1 MGRESWI
8 SPAYIVRLLAFD
20 HGAAD
25 SMRFAERQREKR
37 SQRETLRL
45 CLSAGM
51 LYCLGGSGVRSIRS
65 DSGGTSEL

>member
-1 MGRESWI
+1 MGSESWV
-8 SPAYIVRLLAFD
+8 SPSSIGLLLAFD
-20 HGAAD
+20 RGAAD

-37 SQRETLRL
+37 SRRERLRL

-51 LYCLGGSGVRSIRS
+51 LYCLGGSGARRIRS